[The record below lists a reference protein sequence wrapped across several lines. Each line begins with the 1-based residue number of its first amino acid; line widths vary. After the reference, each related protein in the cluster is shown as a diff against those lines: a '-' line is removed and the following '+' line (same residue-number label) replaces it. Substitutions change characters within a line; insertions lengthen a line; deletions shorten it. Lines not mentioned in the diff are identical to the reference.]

1 MVRNLLVPHSNSL
14 NWFCSDP
21 AAALNT
27 PLAVYSEFHFY
38 FPILIV
44 CVCVSAV
51 SLESMCQGS
60 TTQVLCKRNGIIVT
74 VMGLGAVDT
83 LYLDTTVLNK

>member
-1 MVRNLLVPHSNSL
+1 MKYPTEAGVGVESGPWRLWPDLNALSPSQTKTPEGPVVRNLLVPHSDSL

-27 PLAVYSEFHFY
+27 PLAVYSELHFY

-51 SLESMCQGS
+51 SL
-60 TTQVLCKRNGIIVT
+60 
-74 VMGLGAVDT
+74 
-83 LYLDTTVLNK
+83 